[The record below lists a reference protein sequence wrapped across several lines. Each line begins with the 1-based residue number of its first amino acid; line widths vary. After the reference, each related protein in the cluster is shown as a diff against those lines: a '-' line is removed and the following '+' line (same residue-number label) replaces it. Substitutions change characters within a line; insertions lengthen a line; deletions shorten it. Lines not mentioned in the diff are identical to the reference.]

1 MGSGAEW
8 LLLDGF
14 KPNTYNKMVV
24 TYVIMMNGMNTMNHE
39 RMVSPPMHNWFSKIV
54 KMIMT
59 MTFRKALFCCPLNK
73 SIMI

>member
-1 MGSGAEW
+1 M
-8 LLLDGF
+8 LLDGF
-14 KPNTYNKMVV
+14 NPNTYNKMVV